1 MSKNNLIA
9 LLAHKEWGYSGDI
22 EKVAPYPLNTVFEVE
37 NISIGQSH
45 SSLELV
51 GIDDSFNTIN
61 FDFFDD
67 DGNPVNIFK
76 DKRFN
81 SYLNI
86 FDRMHD
92 EI

>member
-9 LLAHKEWGYSGDI
+9 LLTHKDWGYRGDM
-22 EKVAPYPLNTVFEVE
+22 ESVSNYPLNAVFEVE

-51 GIDDSFNTIN
+51 GIDSIFNTIN

-67 DGNPVNIFK
+67 DGNPVNIFNCRNGIW
-76 DKRFN
+76 KR
-81 SYLNI
+81 
-86 FDRMHD
+86 
-92 EI
+92 